1 MVNDTHTRRRRLLN
15 YWIAKQLMV
24 RRLLYTMFHCW
35 IAKQLVV
42 RCLSVCVIVGLR
54 CQLIWR
60 EQTRGSFVS
69 KLTAFICRQDI
80 TLACRPPLATSQVRV
95 ANRCAVITL
104 ACRPPL
110 ATSQVRVANRCAVIT
125 CVTLL
130 LKFAVDLIPMW
141 RQDHFST
148 SLSITI

>member
-1 MVNDTHTRRRRLLN
+1 M
-15 YWIAKQLMV
+15 
-24 RRLLYTMFHCW
+24 
-35 IAKQLVV
+35 

-80 TLACRPPLATSQVRV
+80 TLACRLPLATSQVRVANRCAVITLACRPPLATSQVRV
-95 ANRCAVITL
+95 ANRCVVITL